1 MQFLRGMDKAG
12 RVSFGPLPIHTERP
26 GILRSI
32 MKQIGIFFGTDSGT
46 TRLIAKKIAKN
57 LKGRIG
63 EDKVG
68 KPLNVNRVSAD
79 DLLACSAL
87 ILGTPT
93 YGEGVLPG
101 LASKNR
107 EASWLEFL
115 PGLEGCD
122 FTGKRVALFG
132 LGDQE
137 QYPEHFLSAMM
148 DLYECFAAAGAEL
161 VGSSTTEGFEFTRSR
176 AVVDGRFI
184 GLALDQHLQHLLTDA
199 RIDTWLDE
207 ITPLLDSA

>member
-1 MQFLRGMDKAG
+1 
-12 RVSFGPLPIHTERP
+12 
-26 GILRSI
+26 
-32 MKQIGIFFGTDSGT
+32 MKKIGIFFGTDSGT
-46 TRLIAKKIAKN
+46 IRLIAKK

-63 EDKVG
+63 EERVG
-68 KPLNVNRVSAD
+68 KPLNVNRVTAE

-101 LASKNR
+101 LESKNR

-122 FTGKRVALFG
+122 FSGKRVALFG

-148 DLYECFAAAGAEL
+148 DLHQSFAAVGAEL
-161 VGSSTTEGFEFTRSR
+161 VGSSPTEGFEFTSSR
-176 AVVDGRFI
+176 AVVDERFI
-184 GLALDQHLQHLLTDA
+184 GLALDQHLQHLLTDE

-207 ITPLLDSA
+207 VTPMLEQS